1 MSRGFDPR
9 VVVDQLVAHHH
20 DYVWARLPLVVPM
33 AITAARRRGDRT
45 SHELACLVVELR
57 PLLLDH
63 LDREERLVVDHET
76 AATTALG
83 MHSEH
88 VAVTAMLDHIRD
100 VTGPTFHPRNGADPT
115 ERALYV
121 ELARLDHHVQAQITL
136 EEHVMAWRS
145 RA

>member
-1 MSRGFDPR
+1 MSSCFDPR
-9 VVVDQLVAHHH
+9 AVIDRLVAHHH

-45 SHELACLVVELR
+45 SHELACLIVELR

-63 LDREERLVVDHET
+63 LEREERLVVDHET
-76 AATTALG
+76 AALG
-83 MHSEH
+83 MHADH

-100 VTGPTFHPRNGADPT
+100 VTGPAFDPGNGADPT

-136 EEHVMAWRS
+136 EEHVMAWQS